1 MQLPSL
7 ILQLPFDSLKY
18 HLKSNLGEKKYKI
31 VLIFEVLPSKLP
43 PNTPRLTSLL
53 HIALIIILFNHILIF
68 MQNRYEMNDLAGWFR
83 KNVTS

>member
-18 HLKSNLGEKKYKI
+18 HFKSNLDEKKYKI

-43 PNTPRLTSLL
+43 QIPP
-53 HIALIIILFNHILIF
+53 
-68 MQNRYEMNDLAGWFR
+68 D
-83 KNVTS
+83 